1 MNVIELEQLLTVRE
15 HEHLECKEA
24 KNNYHFDKL
33 VKYCAAIANE
43 GGGKIVLGVSDQL
56 PHQVV
61 GTNVFRDIERTK
73 AGLVERLHIIR
84 VLVEEVKHPNG
95 RVLVFIVPSRPV
107 GMAIAIDGA
116 YLMRAGEDLV
126 PMTPDQLQ
134 RIFAE
139 DTPDYS
145 ATICSAATLTDLH
158 PEAIDRFRQMWIRKS
173 GNSQLSVLDD
183 EALLEDAELIID
195 GRVTNAAL
203 VLFGTRAALG
213 KYLAQSEIIFEYRSS
228 EASLSAQVRKE
239 FREGFFLFYDELWAE
254 INLRNE
260 VQQYQDELFIW
271 DIPTFDEAV
280 IREGIQ
286 NAACHRDYK
295 LPGSIFIRQFPKRLE
310 IVSPGGFPPGVTSE
324 NILWKQMP
332 RNRRIAEAFGKC
344 GLVERSGQGANR
356 MFEQSI
362 KQSKPLPDFSGTDNY
377 QVWLTVNGEIQ
388 DPLFLRFLEKIG
400 HETVAQFTTQDLL
413 ILDLIHREH
422 AIPEAFKD
430 RVPELRNLGI
440 IETTGRGRGT
450 TYILSRS
457 LYKFIGK
464 SGVYTRRKGLDERT
478 NKALL
483 LEHLKSVQECASS
496 DLGQVLPHLSK
507 DQLRR
512 LLDTL
517 RTEGKIRLSGQRR
530 WAKYEYVSDG
540 K

>member
-1 MNVIELEQLLTVRE
+1 MNAKELEQLLDLRE
-15 HEHLECKEA
+15 DEHLECKEA

-43 GGGKIVLGVSDQL
+43 GGGNIILGVSDRL

-61 GTNVFRDIERTK
+61 GTSVFPDIERTK

-84 VLVEEVKHPNG
+84 VLIEEVMHPGG
-95 RVLVFIVPSRPV
+95 RVLVFVVPSRPV

-139 DTPDYS
+139 DTPDFS
-145 ATICSAATLTDLH
+145 AAVCNNATITDLH
-158 PEAIDRFRQMWIRKS
+158 PEAIERFRQMWIRKS
-173 GNSQLSVLDD
+173 GNSQLSKLSD
-183 EALLEDAELIID
+183 EALLQDAELMID

-213 KYLAQSEIIFEYRSS
+213 KYLAQSEIVFEYRSS
-228 EASLSAQVRKE
+228 EASLSSQVRKE
-239 FREGFFLFYDELWAE
+239 FREGFFLFYDELWTE

-260 VQQYQDELFIW
+260 VQQYQDELFFW

-295 LPGSIFIRQFPKRLE
+295 LPGSIFIRQFPKKLE
-310 IVSPGGFPPGVTSE
+310 IISPGGFPLGVTSE

-388 DPLFLRFLEKIG
+388 DPLFLRFLEKVG

-413 ILDLIHREH
+413 ILDLIHRELS
-422 AIPEAFKD
+422 IPEGLKD
-430 RVPELRNLGI
+430 RLPALRNLGI

-464 SGVYTRRKGLDERT
+464 SGVYTRKKGLDERT

-483 LEHLKSVQECASS
+483 LEHLKSVQDCAIS
-496 DLGQVLPHLSK
+496 DLEQVVPHLSK
-507 DQLRR
+507 DQLKR
-512 LLDTL
+512 LLDIL
-517 RTEGKIRLSGQRR
+517 RTEGKIRLSGERR
-530 WAKYEYVSDG
+530 WAKWEYVSEG